1 MLKQRKG
8 LLTILVMFG
17 FLILVA
23 SGLTM
28 AGNGAGT
35 ATPLPEPE
43 ITFLEGS
50 GLDQAGSEPSPLL
63 GQGAPPCK
71 KVLFLD
77 DRGGSEFSVLKDTLV
92 DLGFEVQ
99 QVLPTE
105 ITASLIAP
113 YDVVVFSLGWYA
125 GGGGQRQLSQAEAAT
140 LVEFVNSGKSLF
152 LVGEL
157 GRAKWSGNWR
167 KSLNLIARNFGISF
181 GNNLLCSS
189 ASHLSNPADPDGGV
203 DLPIV
208 NDLRP
213 RLLREGVEQFSIF
226 WGASVGVRAPARAA
240 ARADA
245 TSWRDTD
252 CTWNFM
258 INEWE
263 CSQDTDQPSNAWSVL
278 ALAESGD
285 GRILAIGDSSW
296 LMNGWIN
303 YTDNLQLAK
312 NLFAWLAR
320 TPSVRSL
327 TANPSQGVAPLQVR
341 FTCRTNDPGTRV
353 KEVRWDFGDGMQET
367 SPTDNTTIQI
377 NHRYTAGGTYAA
389 TCTVVD
395 TNDCSSS
402 SSPVTVT
409 VSDNRPPVIDAFT
422 ADNQTGIES
431 LLVNFTCR
439 AHDPD
444 PRGSIVNYR
453 FTFGDGNTTSSPNGQ
468 AANVYGVGSFNATCT
483 AVDNRGAETVSSPL
497 AVTVLPNQ
505 APVIDSFTANPQSS
519 TVPQLVNFLCSA
531 HDPDGV
537 ISYYR
542 IDFGDGNTTI
552 STAGDAIKFYQV
564 PGIFDATCTAVD
576 NRGAETT
583 SAPLPISMYA
593 GPRITSFTATELEDV
608 CDNITST
615 RPYSFTCE
623 ASSPDTVIVQYE
635 FEFGDNQTAVVI
647 SGDPSVTVQH
657 SYVYQPQQV
666 NIYDTRCSVLDDQN
680 IRAYSPF
687 VVPVRVRSC
696 E

>member
-28 AGNGAGT
+28 AGSGAGT

-77 DRGGSEFSVLKDTLV
+77 DRGGSEFSVLKDTLAG
-92 DLGFEVQ
+92 LGFEVQ

-105 ITASLIAP
+105 ITDSLIAP

-125 GGGGQRQLSQAEAAT
+125 GGGGQRQLSPAEAAT

-167 KSLNLIARNFGISF
+167 KSLNLIARNFGITF

-208 NDLRP
+208 TDLRP
-213 RLLREGVEQFSIF
+213 RLLREGVEQFSLF
-226 WGASVGVRAPARAA
+226 WGASVGVKAPARAA

-245 TSWRDTD
+245 SSWRDTD
-252 CTWNFM
+252 CTWNFV

-263 CSQDTDQPSNAWSVL
+263 CNQDADQPSKTWPVL

-296 LMNGWIN
+296 LMNGWIS

-312 NLFAWLAR
+312 NLFTWLAR

-341 FTCRTNDPGTRV
+341 FTCRTSDPGTRV
-353 KEVRWDFGDGMQET
+353 KEVRWDFGDGTQET

-377 NHRYTAGGTYAA
+377 SHRYTAGGTYAA
-389 TCTVVD
+389 ICTVVD
-395 TNDCSSS
+395 ANDCSSS

-409 VSDNRPPVIDAFT
+409 VSDNRPPVIDVFT
-422 ADNQTGIES
+422 ADNQTGIEP
-431 LLVNFTCR
+431 LRVNFTCR

-444 PRGSIVNYR
+444 PRGSIVNYH

-468 AANVYGVGSFNATCT
+468 GANVYDAGSFNATCT

-505 APVIDSFTANPQSS
+505 APVIDSFTANPQTS
-519 TVPQLVNFLCSA
+519 TVPQLVDFLCSA

-552 STAGDAIKFYQV
+552 STSGDGIKFYQV

-576 NRGAETT
+576 NRGAETS
-583 SAPLPISMYA
+583 SAPLAISMFA
-593 GPRITSFTATELEDV
+593 GPRITRYTATEVEEQ
-608 CDNITST
+608 CDNITFT

-635 FEFGDNQTAVVI
+635 FEFGDNQTAVVV
-647 SGDPSVTVQH
+647 SSDPSVTVQH
-657 SYVYQPQQV
+657 SYEFEEE
-666 NIYDTRCSVLDDQN
+666 NTHDTRCSVLDDQN

-696 E
+696 D

>member
-28 AGNGAGT
+28 AGSGAGT

-50 GLDQAGSEPSPLL
+50 GLDQAGSEPLPLL
-63 GQGAPPCK
+63 GQGVPPCK

-77 DRGGSEFSVLKDTLV
+77 DRGGSEFSVLKGTLA

-189 ASHLSNPADPDGGV
+189 ASHLNNPADPDGGV

-213 RLLREGVEQFSIF
+213 RLLGEGVEQFSLF

-263 CSQDTDQPSNAWSVL
+263 CSQDTDQPSNAWPVL

-353 KEVRWDFGDGMQET
+353 KEVRWDFGDGTQET

-389 TCTVVD
+389 ICTVVD
-395 TNDCSSS
+395 TNDCSSAT
-402 SSPVTVT
+402 SSPVTIS

-422 ADNQTGIES
+422 ADNQTGIEP
-431 LLVNFTCR
+431 LRVNFTCR

-468 AANVYGVGSFNATCT
+468 AANVYDAGSFNATCT

-505 APVIDSFTANPQSS
+505 HPVIDSFTYRPNSGSPPLA
-519 TVPQLVNFLCSA
+519 VNFFCSA
-531 HDPDGV
+531 HDPDGT

-542 IDFGDGNTTI
+542 IDFGDGNETT
-552 STAGDAIKFYQV
+552 STSGDAFKTYHV
-564 PGIFDATCTAVD
+564 PGTYSVTCTAVD

-583 SAPLPISMYA
+583 SSAYDIPIYT
-593 GPRITSFTATELEDV
+593 GVRVTDYTATELEAV

-615 RPYSFTCE
+615 RPYSFTCV

-635 FEFGDNQTAVVI
+635 FEFGDNQTAVVV
-647 SGDPSVTVQH
+647 SSDPSVTVQH
-657 SYVYQPQQV
+657 SYELEEE
-666 NIYDTRCSVLDDQN
+666 NIHDTRCAVLDDRN

-687 VVPVRVRSC
+687 VVPVQVHSC
-696 E
+696 D

>member
-50 GLDQAGSEPSPLL
+50 GLDQAGCEPSPLL

-226 WGASVGVRAPARAA
+226 WGSSVGVRAPARAA

-263 CSQDTDQPSNAWSVL
+263 CSQDTDQPSNAWPVL

-285 GRILAIGDSSW
+285 GRILAVGDSSW

-320 TPSVRSL
+320 TPSVRSV

-497 AVTVLPNQ
+497 AITVLPNQ

-519 TVPQLVNFLCSA
+519 TVPQLVDFLCSA

-647 SGDPSVTVQH
+647 TGDPSVTVQH
-657 SYVYQPQQV
+657 SYEYEEQV
-666 NIYDTRCSVLDDQN
+666 NTYNTRCSVLDDHN

-687 VVPVRVRSC
+687 VVPVRVHTC
-696 E
+696 D

>member
-77 DRGGSEFSVLKDTLV
+77 DRRGSEFSVLKDTLV